1 MANREYVCRKVRLM
15 NMCYKIEVQ
24 NKNAEKLDKKLNELN
39 APQFLRDYLNE
50 LESKSGALNYLVAIK
65 DFLQW
70 LIENNIINKKSIS
83 GIEVSDFSDLRPQNI
98 SSYLRYKE
106 TNGMSPTTTET
117 RKNIIKSFIQDIY
130 SYRECL
136 LREVYSKIEDFYKM
150 IKYKGIPSGNN
161 LIKKL
166 PTEKQL
172 NDMEEKIMWKK
183 DIPVRNRNIAIF
195 RVLRGTGIRESELA
209 GLDLSDLHLKEE
221 MPYITILGKGVYRE
235 IQNRTVYLSGSALKA
250 LREWLEYRLTLDNI
264 IDTEA
269 VFINKNGTRTTEKN
283 IKQIF
288 ENYGNGITPHMMR
301 HYYATIMNQS
311 GNLAFVQQQL
321 GHSSVKTTVKNY
333 ANGAVGMKNVLSK
346 M

>member
-1 MANREYVCRKVRLM
+1 
-15 NMCYKIEVQ
+15 MCYKIEVQ
-24 NKNAEKLDKKLNELN
+24 NKNTEKLNKKLDELN

-50 LESKSGALNYLVAIK
+50 LESKNGALNYLVAIK

-70 LIENNIINKKSIS
+70 LIENNIINKKLIS
-83 GIEVSDFSDLRPQNI
+83 EIEVSDFSDLRPQNI

-106 TNGMSPTTTET
+106 MNGMSPTTTET

-130 SYRECL
+130 SYRDCL

-161 LIKKL
+161 LTKKL

-183 DIPVRNRNIAIF
+183 DIPVRNRNITIF

-209 GLDLSDLHLKEE
+209 GLDLSDLHLDEE

-235 IQNRTVYLSGSALKA
+235 MQNRTVYLSGSALKA
-250 LREWLEYRLTLDNI
+250 LNEWLEYRNTLDNI
-264 IDTEA
+264 VDTEA
-269 VFINKNGTRTTEKN
+269 VFINKNGTRTTERN

-301 HYYATIMNQS
+301 HYYASIMNQN

-321 GHSSVKTTVKNY
+321 GHSSVNTTVNNY
-333 ANGAVGMKNVLSK
+333 ANGAVGMKDVLNNMWYVK
-346 M
+346 DDTD

>member
-1 MANREYVCRKVRLM
+1 
-15 NMCYKIEVQ
+15 MCYKIEVQ
-24 NKNAEKLDKKLNELN
+24 NKNAEKLNRKLDELN

-136 LREVYSKIEDFYKM
+136 LREVYNNIEDFYKM

-161 LIKKL
+161 LTKKL

-209 GLDLSDLHLKEE
+209 GLDLSDLHLDEE

-235 IQNRTVYLSGSALKA
+235 MQNRTVYLSGSALKA
-250 LREWLEYRLTLDNI
+250 IREWIEYRSTLDNI
-264 IDTEA
+264 VDTEA
-269 VFINKNGTRTTEKN
+269 VFVNKNGTRTTERN

-301 HYYATIMNQS
+301 HYYASVMNQN

-321 GHSSVKTTVKNY
+321 GHSSVNTTVNNY
-333 ANGAVGMKNVLSK
+333 ANGAVGMKEKL
-346 M
+346 MEM

>member
-1 MANREYVCRKVRLM
+1 
-15 NMCYKIEVQ
+15 MCYKIEVQ
-24 NKNAEKLDKKLNELN
+24 NKNAEKLNKKLDELN
-39 APQFLRDYLNE
+39 APKFLRDYLNE

-70 LIENNIINKKSIS
+70 LIENNIINKKLIS
-83 GIEVSDFSDLRPQNI
+83 EIEVSDFSDLRPQNI

-106 TNGMSPTTTET
+106 MNGMSPTTTET

-136 LREVYSKIEDFYKM
+136 LREVYSNIEDFYKM

-161 LIKKL
+161 LTKKL

-183 DIPVRNRNIAIF
+183 DVPVRNRNIAIF

-209 GLDLSDLHLKEE
+209 GLDLSDLHLNEE

-235 IQNRTVYLSGSALKA
+235 MQNRTVYLSGSALKA

-301 HYYATIMNQS
+301 HYYASIMNRN

-321 GHSSVKTTVKNY
+321 GHSSVNTTVNNY
-333 ANGAVGMKNVLSK
+333 ANGAVGMKDVLSN

>member
-1 MANREYVCRKVRLM
+1 
-15 NMCYKIEVQ
+15 MCYKIEVQ
-24 NKNAEKLDKKLNELN
+24 NKNAEKLNRKLDELN

-70 LIENNIINKKSIS
+70 LIENNIINKKLIS
-83 GIEVSDFSDLRPQNI
+83 EIEVSDFSDLRPQNI

-106 TNGMSPTTTET
+106 MNGMSPTTTET

-130 SYRECL
+130 SYRDCL

-161 LIKKL
+161 LTKKL

-183 DIPVRNRNIAIF
+183 DIPVRNRNITIF

-209 GLDLSDLHLKEE
+209 GLDLSDLHLDEQ

-235 IQNRTVYLSGSALKA
+235 MQNRTVYLSGSALKA
-250 LREWLEYRLTLDNI
+250 LNEWLEYRNTLDNI
-264 IDTEA
+264 VDTEA
-269 VFINKNGTRTTEKN
+269 VLINKNGTRTTEKN

-301 HYYATIMNQS
+301 HYYASIMNQN

-321 GHSSVKTTVKNY
+321 GHSSVNTTVKNY
-333 ANGAVGMKNVLSK
+333 ANGAVGMKDVLNN

>member
-1 MANREYVCRKVRLM
+1 
-15 NMCYKIEVQ
+15 MCYKIEVQ
-24 NKNAEKLDKKLNELN
+24 NKNAEKLNKKLEELN
-39 APQFLRDYLNE
+39 APKFLRDYLNE
-50 LESKSGALNYLVAIK
+50 LESKNGALNYLVAIK

-70 LIENNIINKKSIS
+70 LIKNNIINKKLIS
-83 GIEVSDFSDLRPQNI
+83 EIEVSDFSDLRPQNI

-106 TNGMSPTTTET
+106 MNGMSPTTTET

-130 SYRECL
+130 SYRDCL

-161 LIKKL
+161 LTKKL

-183 DIPVRNRNIAIF
+183 DIPVRNRNITIF

-209 GLDLSDLHLKEE
+209 GLDLSDLYLDEE

-235 IQNRTVYLSGSALKA
+235 MQNRTVYLSGSALKA
-250 LREWLEYRLTLDNI
+250 LNEWLEYRNTLDNI
-264 IDTEA
+264 VDTEA
-269 VFINKNGTRTTEKN
+269 VFINKNGTRTTERN

-301 HYYATIMNQS
+301 HYYASIMNQN

-321 GHSSVKTTVKNY
+321 GHSSVNTTVNNY
-333 ANGAVGMKNVLSK
+333 ANGAVGMKDVLNN

>member
-1 MANREYVCRKVRLM
+1 
-15 NMCYKIEVQ
+15 MCYKIEVQ
-24 NKNAEKLDKKLNELN
+24 SKNAEKLNKKLDELN

-50 LESKSGALNYLVAIK
+50 LESKNGALNYLVAIK

-70 LIENNIINKKSIS
+70 LIENNIINKKLIS
-83 GIEVSDFSDLRPQNI
+83 EIEVSDFSDLRPQNI

-136 LREVYSKIEDFYKM
+136 LREVYSNIEDFYKM

-183 DIPVRNRNIAIF
+183 DIAVKNRNIVIF

-209 GLDLSDLHLKEE
+209 GLDLSDLHLDEE

-235 IQNRTVYLSGSALKA
+235 MQNRTVYLNGSALKA
-250 LREWLEYRLTLDNI
+250 LREWLEYRSTLDNI
-264 IDTEA
+264 VDTEA
-269 VFINKNGTRTTEKN
+269 VFVNKNGTRTTERN

-301 HYYATIMNQS
+301 HYYASIMNRN

-321 GHSSVKTTVKNY
+321 GHSSMNTTVNNY
-333 ANGAVGMKNVLSK
+333 ANGAVGMKEVLSN

>member
-1 MANREYVCRKVRLM
+1 
-15 NMCYKIEVQ
+15 MCYKIEVQ
-24 NKNAEKLDKKLNELN
+24 NKNAEKLNRKLDELN

-83 GIEVSDFSDLRPQNI
+83 EIEVSDFSDLRPQNI

-136 LREVYSKIEDFYKM
+136 LREVYNNIEDFYKM

-161 LIKKL
+161 LTKKL

-209 GLDLSDLHLKEE
+209 GLDLTDLHLDEE

-235 IQNRTVYLSGSALKA
+235 MQNRTVYLSGSALKA
-250 LREWLEYRLTLDNI
+250 IREWLEYRSTLDNI
-264 IDTEA
+264 LDTEA
-269 VFINKNGTRTTEKN
+269 VFINKNGTRTTERN

-301 HYYATIMNQS
+301 HYYASIMNRN

-321 GHSSVKTTVKNY
+321 GHSSVNTTVNNY
-333 ANGAVGMKNVLSK
+333 ANGAVGMKDVLSN

>member
-1 MANREYVCRKVRLM
+1 
-15 NMCYKIEVQ
+15 MCYKIEVQ
-24 NKNAEKLDKKLNELN
+24 NKNAEKLNRKLDELN

-136 LREVYSKIEDFYKM
+136 LREVYNNIEDFYKM

-161 LIKKL
+161 LTKKL

-209 GLDLSDLHLKEE
+209 GLDLTDLHLDEE

-235 IQNRTVYLSGSALKA
+235 MQNRTVYLSGSALKA
-250 LREWLEYRLTLDNI
+250 LSEWLEYRNTLDNI
-264 IDTEA
+264 VDTEA
-269 VFINKNGTRTTEKN
+269 VFINKNGTRTTERN

-301 HYYATIMNQS
+301 HYYASVMNQN

-321 GHSSVKTTVKNY
+321 GHSSVNTTVNNY
-333 ANGAVGMKNVLSK
+333 ANGAVGMKEKL
-346 M
+346 MEM

>member
-1 MANREYVCRKVRLM
+1 M
-15 NMCYKIEVQ
+15 
-24 NKNAEKLDKKLNELN
+24 
-39 APQFLRDYLNE
+39 
-50 LESKSGALNYLVAIK
+50 ESKNGALNYLVAIK

-70 LIENNIINKKSIS
+70 LIENNIINKKLIS
-83 GIEVSDFSDLRPQNI
+83 EIEVSDFSDLRPQNI

-106 TNGMSPTTTET
+106 MNGMSPTTTET

-130 SYRECL
+130 SYRDCL

-161 LIKKL
+161 LTKKL

-183 DIPVRNRNIAIF
+183 DIPVRNRNITIF

-209 GLDLSDLHLKEE
+209 GLDLSDLHLDEE

-235 IQNRTVYLSGSALKA
+235 MQNRTVYLSGSALKA
-250 LREWLEYRLTLDNI
+250 LNEWLEYRNTLDNI
-264 IDTEA
+264 VDMEA
-269 VFINKNGTRTTEKN
+269 VFINKNGTRTTERN

-301 HYYATIMNQS
+301 HYYASIMNQN

-321 GHSSVKTTVKNY
+321 GHSSVNTTVNNY
-333 ANGAVGMKNVLSK
+333 ANGAVGMKDVLNN

>member
-1 MANREYVCRKVRLM
+1 
-15 NMCYKIEVQ
+15 MCYKIEVQ
-24 NKNAEKLDKKLNELN
+24 NKNAEKLNRKLDELN

-50 LESKSGALNYLVAIK
+50 LESKNGALNYLVAIK

-70 LIENNIINKKSIS
+70 LIESNIIKKKSIS
-83 GIEVSDFSDLRPQNI
+83 EIEVSDFSDLRPQNV

-136 LREVYSKIEDFYKM
+136 LREIYSNIEDFYKM

-161 LIKKL
+161 LTKKL

-183 DIPVRNRNIAIF
+183 DECVRNRNIAIF

-209 GLDLSDLHLKEE
+209 GLDLSDLHLDEE

-235 IQNRTVYLSGSALKA
+235 MQNRTVYLSGSALKA
-250 LREWLEYRLTLDNI
+250 LREWLEYRSTLDNI
-264 IDTEA
+264 VDTEA
-269 VFINKNGTRTTEKN
+269 VFINKNGTRTTERN

-301 HYYATIMNQS
+301 HYYASIMNQN

-321 GHSSVKTTVKNY
+321 GHSSVNTTVNNY
-333 ANGAVGMKNVLSK
+333 ANGAVGMKEKL
-346 M
+346 MEM